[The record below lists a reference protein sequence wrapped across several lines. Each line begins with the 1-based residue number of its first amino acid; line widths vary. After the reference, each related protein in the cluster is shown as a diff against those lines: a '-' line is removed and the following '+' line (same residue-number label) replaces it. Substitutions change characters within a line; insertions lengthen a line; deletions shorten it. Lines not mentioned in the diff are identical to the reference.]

1 MNILYGLSKLLES
14 HGRLACHSRVIAH
27 ICRSMLAVPLSLTNA
42 NPDLDTNI
50 RTNNGVWVDAADSA
64 SARMAS

>member
-1 MNILYGLSKLLES
+1 
-14 HGRLACHSRVIAH
+14 
-27 ICRSMLAVPLSLTNA
+27 MLAVPLSLTNA